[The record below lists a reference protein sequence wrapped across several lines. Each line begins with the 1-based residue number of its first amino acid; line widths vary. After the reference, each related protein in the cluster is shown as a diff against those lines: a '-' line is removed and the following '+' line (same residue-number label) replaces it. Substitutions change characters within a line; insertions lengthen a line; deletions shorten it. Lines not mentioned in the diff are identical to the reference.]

1 MSPNVWANNR
11 ENEFILVKTTTFAT
25 IAAIALAFGSTA
37 TPAKA
42 GSVELGLLEC
52 VVDGG
57 TGLVFGS
64 SKELA
69 CEFIPANNSE
79 AREPYFGAINKFGID
94 IGFTDTSV
102 IEWIIVAPTTDYEY
116 RLGSLA
122 GIYRGVA
129 AEACAAAGAGVNVLV
144 GGSQDTIS
152 LQPVSLQAQEG
163 INIALG
169 VAALELRSVSN

>member
-1 MSPNVWANNR
+1 M
-11 ENEFILVKTTTFAT
+11 
-25 IAAIALAFGSTA
+25 
-37 TPAKA
+37 
-42 GSVELGLLEC
+42 ELGLLEY

-64 SKELA
+64 SKEPA
-69 CEFIPANNSE
+69 CEFIPANDSE
-79 AREPYFGAINKFGID
+79 AREPYFGVINKYGID
-94 IGFTDTSV
+94 IGFTDTSA

-116 RLGSLA
+116 LLGSLT

-129 AEACAAAGAGVNVLV
+129 AEASAAAGASASASASASADILV